1 MYTSLPPTDL
11 ARYVARQANYIFP
24 DHHLLSAKGI
34 LSAVEQALQ
43 CVEYCFA
50 RTKMKSYN
58 AGGARFNHLH
68 SDQYLVFLWF
78 LSRELW
84 RGGEIDAASKIYL
97 LNKMLHAFDCMYDTQ
112 LPDIF
117 VVIHGVG
124 TVLGKAQ
131 YADYLV
137 VYQGCTVGSNHGK
150 YPVLGRGLGMGAGAS
165 IVGACSVGDHV
176 SVGIGT
182 TLINVNVDSQTV
194 VYSSRHVGLVIR
206 PSNATLASEYFLEE
220 FLCP

>member
-1 MYTSLPPTDL
+1 MHTSLLPADL
-11 ARYVARQANYIFP
+11 AGYVARQANHIFP
-24 DHHLLSAKGI
+24 DNNPLSGGRI

-43 CVEYCFA
+43 CIEYCFG
-50 RTKMKSYN
+50 RTRMKSYN
-58 AGGARFNHLH
+58 AGGPRFNHLH
-68 SDQYLVFLWF
+68 SDQYLEFLWF
-78 LSRELW
+78 LSREL
-84 RGGEIDAASKIYL
+84 GKEGNTEAASKIYL
-97 LNKMLHAFDCMYDTQ
+97 LNKMLHAFDCMYDTR

-165 IVGACSVGDHV
+165 IVGDCRVGDDV

-182 TLINVNVDSQTV
+182 TIIDMNVDSRTV
-194 VYSSRHVGLVIR
+194 AYFSREGGLMMK
-206 PSNATLASEYFLEE
+206 PSKATLASEYFLEE